1 MNGEGCLQACG
12 FLLDFGLCRVSHWS
26 VGLGT
31 TGTAQLHQARLL
43 LLRAVLAEL
52 TVTCAGQQSDLAWP
66 ASHVLHLCWGSSL
79 SLLLS
84 SLQAA
89 SPTKPARLQVWSC
102 PWAGAAARA
111 GWALAEAAPARGDLL
126 GWV

>member
-1 MNGEGCLQACG
+1 MNGEGYLQACG
-12 FLLDFGLCRVSHWS
+12 FLLDFGLCRVSHRP

-66 ASHVLHLCWGSSL
+66 ASRVLHLCWGSSL

-84 SLQAA
+84 SLQT
-89 SPTKPARLQVWSC
+89 SSLTKPAGCRWGAVHGLGLQQGQAGHWQRLPQ
-102 PWAGAAARA
+102 
-111 GWALAEAAPARGDLL
+111 L
-126 GWV
+126 GETFWGGV